1 MASLTIPD
9 LDDEVARR
17 LKAMAHR
24 DGLSVEEEARRILYE
39 RALANFSS
47 VVGKHEVVGE
57 VPAEYDTSRPRRSN
71 EERERVYRHLLSLGR
86 EQSEPFDQKAF
97 TDELW
102 NFVE

>member
-1 MASLTIPD
+1 MASLTIPN
-9 LDDEVARR
+9 LDDELARR

-47 VVGKHEVVGE
+47 AVGKHAAAGAVS
-57 VPAEYDTSRPRRSN
+57 AESDTSQPRRSH

-86 EQSEPFDQKAF
+86 EQSVPFDQKAF